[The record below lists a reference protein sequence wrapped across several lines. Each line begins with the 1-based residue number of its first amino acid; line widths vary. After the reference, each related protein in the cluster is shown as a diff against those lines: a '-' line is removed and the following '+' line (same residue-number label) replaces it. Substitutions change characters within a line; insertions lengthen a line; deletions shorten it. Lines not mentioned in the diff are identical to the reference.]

1 MILIADSGSTKT
13 DWRTIDSRGQ
23 VDQARTIGFN
33 PYYQDS
39 AAIAAELQTALLP
52 TVKET
57 VTDVFYYGTGCN
69 STESCGVV
77 ETAIRAVFPDA
88 QKVQVNSDLLGAAR
102 ALCHHEAGIACI
114 LGTGSNACLYDGREI
129 AQLSGSLGFWLG
141 DEGSG
146 GYLGKTLV
154 VRFLHGQLPVELAE
168 KFRKRYPK
176 VDRITVMEQA
186 YKQPFPNRYFAS
198 FSKFLFD
205 NRSHPVAYQI
215 VHDAFSLFFD
225 TYIRK
230 FSDAAQLPIHF
241 VGSVAFYYSDILRQI
256 ANDKGLTVRRIL
268 ETPIAGL
275 TLYHQDAESLLFGK

>member
-13 DWRTIDSRGQ
+13 DWRTIDPRGQ
-23 VDQARTIGFN
+23 VSQARTIGFN

-39 AAIAAELQTALLP
+39 AAIATELQTNLLP
-52 TVKET
+52 AVQET

-69 STESCGVV
+69 SEESCGVV
-77 ETAIRAVFPDA
+77 EKAIRTVFPA
-88 QKVQVNSDLLGAAR
+88 VKTVEVSSDLLGAAR
-102 ALCHHEAGIACI
+102 ALCGHETGIACI
-114 LGTGSNACLYDGREI
+114 LGTGSNACLYDGRDI
-129 AQLSGSLGFWLG
+129 AQLSGTLGFWLG

-154 VRFLHGQLPVELAE
+154 TRFLHGQLPQELAD
-168 KFRKRYPK
+168 KFQKRYPK
-176 VDRITVMEQA
+176 VDRLTVLDHA
-186 YKQPFPNRYFAS
+186 YKQPFPNRYFAG

-215 VHDAFSLFFD
+215 VYDAFSLFFD

-230 FSDAAQLPIHF
+230 FSDSEQTPIHF
-241 VGSVAFYYSDILRQI
+241 VGSVAFYYSDILRQV

-275 TLYHQDAESLLFGK
+275 TLYHQDAESLSSET

>member
-13 DWRTIDSRGQ
+13 DWRTLDAQGQ
-23 VDQARTIGFN
+23 VGQARTIGFN

-39 AAIAAELQTALLP
+39 AAIASELQTSLIP
-52 TVKET
+52 SVQET

-69 STESCGVV
+69 NEESCGVV
-77 ETAIRAVFPDA
+77 ERAIRTVFPDA
-88 QKVQVNSDLLGAAR
+88 KTVEVSSDVLGAAR
-102 ALCHHEAGIACI
+102 ALCHHDTGIACI
-114 LGTGSNACLYDGREI
+114 LGTGSNACLYDGRTI
-129 AQLSGSLGFWLG
+129 AQLGGTLGFWLG

-154 VRFLHGQLPVELAE
+154 VRYLHGQLPPELTE
-168 KFRKRYPK
+168 KFRKRFPN
-176 VDRITVMEQA
+176 VDRLTVLDQA

-205 NRSHPVAYQI
+205 NRSHPVAYQL
-215 VHDAFSLFFD
+215 VYDAFALFFD

-230 FSDAAQLPIHF
+230 FPAYEQLPIHF
-241 VGSVAFYYSDILRQI
+241 VGSVAFYYSDLLRQV

-268 ETPIAGL
+268 ENPIAGL
-275 TLYHQDAESLLFGK
+275 TLYHQGVAGAE

>member
-13 DWRTIDSRGQ
+13 DWRTLSTNGE
-23 VDQARTIGFN
+23 VNQARTIGFN

-39 AAIAAELQTALLP
+39 AAIAAELQTSLLP
-52 TVKET
+52 SVKET
-57 VTDVFYYGTGCN
+57 VTEVFYYGTGCN
-69 STESCGVV
+69 SPESCGVV
-77 ETAIRAVFPDA
+77 ERAIRTVFPDA
-88 QKVQVNSDLLGAAR
+88 QHVQVNSDLLGAAR
-102 ALCHHEAGIACI
+102 ALCHHEPGIACI
-114 LGTGSNACLYDGREI
+114 LGTGSNACRYDGRDI

-154 VRFLHGQLPVELAE
+154 VRFLHGQLPTELAG
-168 KFRKRYPK
+168 KFQKRYPNI
-176 VDRITVMEQA
+176 DRLTVMEHA

-215 VHDAFSLFFD
+215 VYDAFSLFFD

-230 FSDAAQLPIHF
+230 FADSAQLPIHF
-241 VGSVAFYYSDILRQI
+241 VGSVAFYYSDILRQV
-256 ANDKGLTVRRIL
+256 ANDKGFTVRRIL
-268 ETPIAGL
+268 ENPIAGL
-275 TLYHQDAESLLFGK
+275 TLYHQQTESPQD